1 VGATTISITLL
12 PVFNVSVAMSKFSKL
27 VLLVLAFN
35 VIEVIP
41 VQLHLQ
47 EGEELKENNVEESQL
62 NECLSVRKGTELG
75 VCFGK
80 EILSKLTKFNEAD
93 SFSLATGV
101 SFLRD
106 EKTPRDIEG
115 FLDKD
120 PMDFR

>member
-1 VGATTISITLL
+1 MGLELDFKSILLLIISI
-12 PVFNVSVAMSKFSKL
+12 SVPIA
-27 VLLVLAFN
+27 
-35 VIEVIP
+35 P

-47 EGEELKENNVEESQL
+47 EGEEISENNVENSKLNDCLKSQSG
-62 NECLSVRKGTELG
+62 NQDLG

-80 EILSKLTKFNEAD
+80 EILNNLNKYDEVD

-101 SFLRD
+101 AFVRD
-106 EKTPRDIEG
+106 EKTPRDIAS